1 MPTQKIECMNEKKR
15 IEFIDLAKGVCIIL
29 VVLLHMDLPI
39 DNAIPLLRNIR
50 MPLYFILSGLFF
62 KTYGGFKNL
71 FLKKVNKIF
80 IPFVF
85 FYVLSYLI
93 FYLMIHFAPQF
104 SHSGAS
110 GILDIFTQR
119 WTFNNPIW
127 FLLCLFWCN
136 VIFCFIAVTLKE
148 EWKRAIVVF
157 CFGVIG
163 VLLDAMSIKIYAC
176 VDNAFSALPFF
187 YFGYLLKKTDLLYP
201 NKYDKYNILFSVGL
215 FILATVTL
223 RWKHSNI
230 DFEMNEF
237 HGNVLLAY
245 LISVMSVMA
254 VLFFCKIFKR
264 IPVVSYFGRY
274 SIIVLCT
281 HEMVRKFAKPLL
293 AKLGVA
299 NPYIL
304 ALVVLTVCF
313 VIIPLFVK
321 FLPHVTAQKDVIKI
335 ETT

>member
-1 MPTQKIECMNEKKR
+1 MNEKKR

-39 DNAIPLLRNIR
+39 DNAVPLLRSIR

-80 IPFVF
+80 IPFLF
-85 FYVLSYLI
+85 FYLLSYLI
-93 FYLMIHFAPQF
+93 FYLMLHFAPQF
-104 SHSGAS
+104 SHSGAR

-136 VIFCFIAVTLKE
+136 LIFCFIAVTLKE
-148 EWKRAIVVF
+148 EWKRAIAVCCV
-157 CFGVIG
+157 GAIG
-163 VLLDAMSIKIYAC
+163 VLLDVVDIKIYAC

-201 NKYDKYNILFSVGL
+201 NKYDKFNIFISVGL
-215 FILATVTL
+215 YVLATITL
-223 RWKHSNI
+223 HWKHSNI
-230 DFEMNEF
+230 NFQMNEIY
-237 HGNVLLAY
+237 GNVPLAY
-245 LISVMSVMA
+245 LISVVSVMA
-254 VLFFCKIFKR
+254 VLFFCKVFKH
-264 IPVVSYFGRY
+264 IPVISYFGRY

-281 HEMVRKFAKPLL
+281 HELVRKFTKPLL
-293 AKLGVA
+293 MKFGVD

-304 ALVVLTVCF
+304 ALVVLTICF
-313 VIIPLFVK
+313 GLIPLCVN

-335 ETT
+335 ETK